1 MTRQQLTW
9 NQVNPDIQR
18 CIDDCLNC
26 HSICLNTMTYCLQ
39 KGSTQVEPAHIGLI
53 LDCAEICKTCA
64 NFLLRDSDLYAHVC
78 AICAVVCDRCAQECE
93 KMSDNTQMR
102 ACAQICR
109 RCAES
114 CRKMALET
122 A

>member
-26 HSICLNTMTYCLQ
+26 HSLCLNTMTYWLQ
-39 KGSTQVEPAHIGLI
+39 KGSTQVEPAHISLI
-53 LDCAEICKTCA
+53 LDCAEICQTCA
-64 NFLLRDSDLYAHVC
+64 NFLLRASDLYAHVC

-93 KMSDNTQMR
+93 KMSDRTQMR